1 MEDYSQFV
9 PDVYFEKIPIKN
21 LVSSQAY
28 QRKLRRLEVKRTV
41 KDFNLH
47 QINPVKISRRDGL
60 NYVFNGQHTIET
72 IAAASGSRETPV
84 WCMIYDDLHYQKEA
98 RVFARQQNHVKPLS
112 AYEIFMANIEAGEE
126 QQLIIKDLV
135 ESYGLHI
142 TTSKAPGGIGAI
154 STLEYIHEKFGLHVL
169 DRTLRLSIGTWEG
182 EKNSLAGCILRGIA
196 RLIVA
201 YGDELKETIFKEKV
215 GKCSI
220 KELSR
225 LAKDRKAGSIGYA
238 EAMLILYNKKLRMP
252 LKWEKLYNTNDAE
265 QEVFIEYEEGKN

>member
-1 MEDYSQFV
+1 MKDYSQFV

-84 WCMIYDDLHYQKEA
+84 WCMIYDDLHYKKEA
-98 RVFARQQNHVKPLS
+98 SVFARQQNHVKPLS

-126 QQLIIKDLV
+126 QQLIIKNLV

-142 TTSKAPGGIGAI
+142 TTSKASGGIGAI
-154 STLEYIHEKFGLHVL
+154 STLEYIYEKFGFHVL
-169 DRTLRLSIGTWEG
+169 DRTLRLLSDALL
-182 EKNSLAGCILRGIA
+182 KNQPRVSCLLCCLPI
-196 RLIVA
+196 
-201 YGDELKETIFKEKV
+201 
-215 GKCSI
+215 
-220 KELSR
+220 
-225 LAKDRKAGSIGYA
+225 
-238 EAMLILYNKKLRMP
+238 MP
-252 LKWEKLYNTNDAE
+252 
-265 QEVFIEYEEGKN
+265 